1 MISRLFATAS
11 AAALLVPL
19 TSPAHAQ
26 ISTPATPTVG
36 SPVVREPAGPP
47 APPLSTIA
55 APVRTGPV
63 PPRLTLAQAL
73 EEAAARSP
81 AVAAARAEVTAAEGR
96 VRQAGFRL
104 NPELSVQAEN
114 FGGTGAVRGV
124 RVTETTVA
132 LNQRLDL
139 GGRRPARLRAALAQL
154 EVQRIRLAIAQ
165 ADVSQNV
172 RQQFARAVAAHERL
186 AQAQDN
192 VTWAKELAR
201 VTRILVDAGREPPLR
216 AIRARSALAQA
227 EAALEAARAQETA
240 ARTSLG
246 SLFGV
251 SAPVE
256 AVIEGPLDFKP
267 TTVNVSRSLE
277 VQLADAERDV
287 AAAQLEQQLA
297 ERRLDPA
304 VGVGVRHL
312 RETGDVG
319 LVAGVS
325 MPLRIFDRNQGNI
338 AAARSSLTAAEARRV
353 NALAGVT
360 ARGRNAI
367 ANVEAAQ
374 RRLSALSKS
383 ALPEAREALRLAQFA
398 YEQGKIS
405 LLELIDAQ
413 NSYIATQT
421 SLTEAEL
428 ALAEATAE
436 LARIAAQQEQ
446 P

>member
-1 MISRLFATAS
+1 MSRFLAAAS
-11 AAALLVPL
+11 AAALLAGIAP
-19 TSPAHAQ
+19 PASAQ
-26 ISTPATPTVG
+26 ISTPATPSVG
-36 SPVVREPAGPP
+36 TPIVRQPAGPP
-47 APPLSTIA
+47 APPRTIVPV
-55 APVRTGPV
+55 PVRSGPV
-63 PPRLTLAQAL
+63 PPRLTLTQAL

-81 AVAAARAEVTAAEGR
+81 AVAAARAEVAAAEAQA
-96 VRQAGFRL
+96 RQAGYRN
-104 NPELSVQAEN
+104 NPELSVEVEN
-114 FGGTGAVRGV
+114 FGGTGELRGL
-124 RVTETTVA
+124 RSTETTVA
-132 LNQRLDL
+132 VNQRLDL
-139 GGRRPARLRAALAQL
+139 GGRRSARVRAARAQIQ
-154 EVQRIRLAIAQ
+154 VQRIRLAIAQ
-165 ADVSQNV
+165 ADLARNV
-172 RQQFARAVAAHERL
+172 RQQFAQAVAAHERL
-186 AQAQDN
+186 AQAEDN
-192 VTWAKELAR
+192 VAWAKELAR
-201 VTRILVDAGREPPLR
+201 VTGILVDAGREPPLR

-240 ARTSLG
+240 ARTTLG

-251 SAPVE
+251 AAPVE
-256 AVIEGPLDFKP
+256 AVIEGPPDFKP
-267 TTVNVSRSLE
+267 TTINVERSLE
-277 VQLADAERDV
+277 VQLADAERNV
-287 AAAQLEQQLA
+287 AAAELEQQLA

-304 VGVGVRHL
+304 VGVGVRHI

-319 LVAGVS
+319 LVAGIS

-338 AAARSSLTAAEARRV
+338 AAARSNLTAAEARRV

-360 ARGRNAI
+360 AGGRNAI

-374 RRLSALSKS
+374 RRLSALSRS

-413 NSYIATQT
+413 NSLIATQA

>member
-1 MISRLFATAS
+1 MSRLFATAS
-11 AAALLVPL
+11 AAALLAGIVP
-19 TSPAHAQ
+19 SANAQ
-26 ISTPATPTVG
+26 ISTPANPSVGTPVT
-36 SPVVREPAGPP
+36 RELAGPP
-47 APPLSTIA
+47 APAPTTVA

-63 PPRLTLAQAL
+63 PARLTLPQAL

-81 AVAAARAEVTAAEGR
+81 AVAAARAEVAAAEAR
-96 VRQAGFRL
+96 ARQAGFRS
-104 NPELSVQAEN
+104 NPELSVQVEN
-114 FGGTGAVRGV
+114 FGGTGQLRGL
-124 RVTETTVA
+124 RTTETTVA

-139 GGRRPARLRAALAQL
+139 GGRRSARVRVAGAQL
-154 EVQRIRLAIAQ
+154 RVQRIRLAIAQ
-165 ADVSQNV
+165 AEVAQNV
-172 RQQFARAVAAHERL
+172 RQQFARAIAANERL
-186 AQAQDN
+186 TQAQDN
-192 VTWAKELAR
+192 VNWAKELAR
-201 VTRILVDAGREPPLR
+201 VTGILVEAGREPPLR
-216 AIRARSALAQA
+216 ATRARSALAQA

-240 ARTSLG
+240 ARTTLG

-256 AVIEGPLDFKP
+256 AIVEGPLDTKP
-267 TTVNVSRSLE
+267 TGINVDRSLDI
-277 VQLADAERDV
+277 QLADAEREQ
-287 AAAQLEQQLA
+287 AAAELEQQLA

-304 VGVGVRHL
+304 VGVGVRHI
-312 RETGDVG
+312 RETDDVG
-319 LVAGVS
+319 LVAGLS
-325 MPLRIFDRNQGNI
+325 MPLRVFDRNQGNI
-338 AAARSSLTAAEARRV
+338 AAARSNLTAAEARRV

-413 NSYIATQT
+413 NSYIATQA

>member
-1 MISRLFATAS
+1 MSRLFATAS
-11 AAALLVPL
+11 AAALLVGIAP
-19 TSPAHAQ
+19 SANAQ
-26 ISTPATPTVG
+26 ISTPATPSVG
-36 SPVVREPAGPP
+36 TPVARELAGPP
-47 APPLSTIA
+47 APTPTTVP

-63 PPRLTLAQAL
+63 PARLTLPQAL

-81 AVAAARAEVTAAEGR
+81 AVAAARAEVAAAEAR
-96 VRQAGFRL
+96 ARQAGFRS
-104 NPELSVQAEN
+104 NPELSVQVEN
-114 FGGTGAVRGV
+114 FGGTGQLRGLQT
-124 RVTETTVA
+124 TETTVA

-139 GGRRPARLRAALAQL
+139 GGRRSARVRVAGAQL
-154 EVQRIRLAIAQ
+154 RVQRIQLAIAQ
-165 ADVSQNV
+165 ADVAQNV
-172 RQQFARAVAAHERL
+172 RQQFARAIAANERL
-186 AQAQDN
+186 TQAQDN
-192 VTWAKELAR
+192 VNWAKELAR
-201 VTRILVDAGREPPLR
+201 VTGILVEAGREPPLR
-216 AIRARSALAQA
+216 ATRARSALAQA
-227 EAALEAARAQETA
+227 EAAMEAARAQETA
-240 ARTSLG
+240 ARTTLG

-256 AVIEGPLDFKP
+256 AIVEGPLDAKP
-267 TTVNVSRSLE
+267 AGINVDRSLDI
-277 VQLADAERDV
+277 QLADAERDQ
-287 AAAQLEQQLA
+287 AAAELEQQLA

-304 VGVGVRHL
+304 VGVGVRHI
-312 RETGDVG
+312 RETDDVG
-319 LVAGVS
+319 LVAGLS
-325 MPLRIFDRNQGNI
+325 MPLRVFDRNQGNI
-338 AAARSSLTAAEARRV
+338 AAARSNLTAAEARRM

-413 NSYIATQT
+413 NSYIATQA